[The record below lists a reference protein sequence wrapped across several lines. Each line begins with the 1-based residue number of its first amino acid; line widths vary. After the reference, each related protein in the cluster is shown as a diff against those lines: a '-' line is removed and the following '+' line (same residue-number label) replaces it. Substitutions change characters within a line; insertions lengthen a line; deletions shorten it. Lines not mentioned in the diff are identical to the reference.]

1 MTSTLPDTLTKENR
15 TLQGDKIL
23 LRPIRPADVNDAY
36 VRWMNDPEVTQYLE
50 SRFNSYTSHNLLQY
64 VEKMMGNPDSFLFAI
79 VDKGDNRHIGNLKLG
94 PINRM
99 HRRASVGL
107 VIGETEF
114 FGKGVGTEAIN
125 LVVRFAFG
133 DLNLH
138 KLTAGCYAPNRAA
151 EKIFTKNGFEK
162 EGFRKQHVVY
172 DGSYI
177 DVIELGLINP
187 KERTDG

>member
-1 MTSTLPDTLTKENR
+1 MGE
-15 TLQGDKIL
+15 KIL
-23 LRPIRPADVNDAY
+23 LRLIRPADVNDAY

-50 SRFNSYTSHNLLQY
+50 SRFNSYTSHNLLQD
-64 VEKMMGNPDSFLFAI
+64 VKEMIADPDSFLFAI
-79 VDKGDNRHIGNLKLG
+79 VDKGDNRHIGNIKLG
-94 PINRM
+94 TINRM

-107 VIGETEF
+107 FIGETEF
-114 FGKGVGTEAIN
+114 FGQGVGTEAIN
-125 LVVRFAFG
+125 LIARFAFG

-138 KLTAGCYAPNRAA
+138 KLTAGFYAPNRAA

-162 EGFRKQHVVY
+162 EGLRKQHVIY

-187 KERTDG
+187 KERADG